1 MSELRDWLRRHRF
14 EQYAEI
20 FEANDIDLDVLPELS
35 ERDLEQLGVS
45 MGNRRRLRKALAERD
60 AEPAELSAAHA
71 LGEAERRQVTVLF
84 CDMVGSTALSGRVD
98 PELLG
103 ALIRRYQDA
112 VAGAIG
118 RFGGFVAKFMGDG
131 VLAYFGFPRAFEDAA
146 ERAVR
151 AAINVLAEVAG
162 IELPDGTRVQARVGI
177 ATGLVVV
184 GEIVGRGA
192 AQERAI
198 VGETPNLA
206 ARLQALAAPDTIL
219 VSEAT
224 QNLLGGLFELE
235 STGEHELKG
244 FARAVP
250 VWRVVGE
257 AVVES
262 RFAASRA
269 GRNLPMVG
277 RAHEMGL
284 MLDRWR
290 LARGGEG
297 QIVTVIGEAGIG
309 KSRAIEAL
317 RAALAAEP
325 HARIHL
331 QGSPYYS
338 DSALFPVIKHVSRA
352 AHFAAAD
359 SAAVRI
365 EKLRASFRRAW
376 RRMQRR
382 CRSWRSCCRSR
393 PMDSRRRRR

>member
-1 MSELRDWLRRHRF
+1 MSELRDWLRRHGF

-20 FEANDIDLDVLPELS
+20 FEANDIDLDILPELS
-35 ERDLEQLGVS
+35 ERDFEQLGVS
-45 MGNRRRLRKALAERD
+45 LGNRRRLRKALAEDD
-60 AEPAELSAAHA
+60 AAAATPAGPSAADA
-71 LGEAERRQVTVLF
+71 PGDAERRQVTVLF
-84 CDMVGSTALSGRVD
+84 ADMVGSTALSSKVD
-98 PELLG
+98 PEILG
-103 ALIRRYQDA
+103 GVIRRYQDA
-112 VAGAIG
+112 TAGAIG
-118 RFGGFVAKFMGDG
+118 RYGGFVAKFMGDG

-151 AAINVLAEVAG
+151 AAIDILGEVAG

-184 GEIVGRGA
+184 GEIVGSGA

-219 VSEAT
+219 VSDAT

-235 STGEHELKG
+235 SLGAHELKG
-244 FARAVP
+244 FARPVP
-250 VWRVVGE
+250 AWRVAGE

-269 GRNLPMVG
+269 GRDLPMVG

-284 MLDRWR
+284 MLDRWH

-317 RAALAAEP
+317 RA
-325 HARIHL
+325 
-331 QGSPYYS
+331 
-338 DSALFPVIKHVSRA
+338 
-352 AHFAAAD
+352 
-359 SAAVRI
+359 
-365 EKLRASFRRAW
+365 
-376 RRMQRR
+376 
-382 CRSWRSCCRSR
+382 
-393 PMDSRRRRR
+393 